1 MWVLIKQ
8 LFVMTCPISRYSAM
22 SLMFLALAVGL
33 GAIGSHFLESKL
45 SGGLLQRWETAVHY
59 QYWNALGLMGLSLL
73 ERSYRVSLQLDM
85 KFIIAGILLFSGN
98 LYVLCLAPN
107 PWFVYFTPLEGVSLL
122 IGYTGAAIRLVR
134 IPNEN

>member
-1 MWVLIKQ
+1 
-8 LFVMTCPISRYSAM
+8 MTCPISRYSAM
-22 SLMFLALAVGL
+22 SLIFLALAVAL

-85 KFIIAGILLFSGN
+85 KFIIAGILLFSGS

-107 PWFVYFTPLEGVSLL
+107 PWFVYFTPLGGVSLL

-134 IPNEN
+134 IPNEY